1 YDQRRA
7 QSPDPAYP
15 PDDHRGAHRLGV
27 PRGDPLVTTVT
38 VDRPR
43 RANGHVPPPPPPT
56 GGGDGPEREPGP
68 RRPVLD
74 KLPLA
79 MLFLICG
86 EFMFF
91 GGLVSAFLVLRVT
104 AAQWPPP
111 LQPRLPVGVTG
122 VNTLVLLAS
131 SVAMA
136 AAGRAAKHDD
146 TPGLVGALTLSATLG
161 TVFLIVQGYEWVR
174 LVSFGLTV
182 SAGAYG
188 GTFYTLIGM
197 HAAHVVA
204 GVLWVGVTIL
214 LAARGRVTDGRT
226 GGLRACVIYWHFVV
240 LLWPVLYV
248 LVYLV

>member
-1 YDQRRA
+1 
-7 QSPDPAYP
+7 
-15 PDDHRGAHRLGV
+15 
-27 PRGDPLVTTVT
+27 VTTVT

-68 RRPVLD
+68 RRPLLD
-74 KLPLA
+74 NVRLA

-86 EFMFF
+86 EVMFF

-136 AAGRAAKHDD
+136 AAGRALARNDAR
-146 TPGLVGALTLSATLG
+146 TLTRRLLLAGALGLA
-161 TVFLIVQGYEWVR
+161 FLLVQGYEWIR
-174 LVSFGLTV
+174 LVGYGLTV
-182 SAGAYG
+182 WSGAYG
-188 GTFYTLIGM
+188 TTFYTLIGT

-204 GVLWVGVTIL
+204 ALAWVGVTAW
-214 LAARGRVTDGRT
+214 LAARGRFADGQT
-226 GGLRACVIYWHFVV
+226 GVMRACAIYWHFVV
-240 LLWPVLYV
+240 ALWPVLYV
-248 LVYLV
+248 AVYLV

>member
-1 YDQRRA
+1 
-7 QSPDPAYP
+7 
-15 PDDHRGAHRLGV
+15 
-27 PRGDPLVTTVT
+27 VTTVT

-68 RRPVLD
+68 RRPLLD
-74 KLPLA
+74 NVRLA

-86 EFMFF
+86 EVMFF

-136 AAGRAAKHDD
+136 AAGRALARNDAR
-146 TPGLVGALTLSATLG
+146 TLTRRLLLAGALGLA
-161 TVFLIVQGYEWVR
+161 FLLVQGYEWIR
-174 LVSFGLTV
+174 LVGYGLTV
-182 SAGAYG
+182 WSGAYG
-188 GTFYTLIGM
+188 TTFYTLIGT

-204 GVLWVGVTIL
+204 ALAWVGVTAW
-214 LAARGRVTDGRT
+214 LAARGRFVDGQT
-226 GGLRACVIYWHFVV
+226 GVVRACAIYWHFVV
-240 LLWPVLYV
+240 ALWPVLYV
-248 LVYLV
+248 AVYLV

>member
-1 YDQRRA
+1 
-7 QSPDPAYP
+7 
-15 PDDHRGAHRLGV
+15 
-27 PRGDPLVTTVT
+27 
-38 VDRPR
+38 R

-56 GGGDGPEREPGP
+56 GGGDGPDREPGP
-68 RRPVLD
+68 RRPLLD
-74 KLPLA
+74 NVRLA

-86 EFMFF
+86 EVMFF

-131 SVAMA
+131 SVALLA
-136 AAGRAAKHDD
+136 AARATERDD
-146 TPGLVGALTLSATLG
+146 TPGLVRLLVIAAALG

-188 GTFYTLIGM
+188 GTFYT
-197 HAAHVVA
+197 
-204 GVLWVGVTIL
+204 
-214 LAARGRVTDGRT
+214 
-226 GGLRACVIYWHFVV
+226 
-240 LLWPVLYV
+240 
-248 LVYLV
+248 

>member
-1 YDQRRA
+1 
-7 QSPDPAYP
+7 
-15 PDDHRGAHRLGV
+15 
-27 PRGDPLVTTVT
+27 VTTVT

-68 RRPVLD
+68 RRPLLD
-74 KLPLA
+74 NVRLA

-86 EFMFF
+86 EVMFF

-136 AAGRAAKHDD
+136 AAGRALARNDAR
-146 TPGLVGALTLSATLG
+146 TLTRRLLLAGALGLA
-161 TVFLIVQGYEWVR
+161 FLLVQGYEWIR
-174 LVSFGLTV
+174 LVGYGLTV
-182 SAGAYG
+182 WSGAYG
-188 GTFYTLIGM
+188 TTFYTLIGT
-197 HAAHVVA
+197 HAAHVIA
-204 GVLWVGVTIL
+204 ALAWVGVTAW
-214 LAARGRVTDGRT
+214 LAARGRFADGQT
-226 GGLRACVIYWHFVV
+226 GVMRACAIYWHFVV
-240 LLWPVLYV
+240 ALWPVLYV
-248 LVYLV
+248 AVYLV

>member
-1 YDQRRA
+1 M
-7 QSPDPAYP
+7 
-15 PDDHRGAHRLGV
+15 
-27 PRGDPLVTTVT
+27 TTVT

-68 RRPVLD
+68 RRPLLD
-74 KLPLA
+74 NVRLA

-86 EFMFF
+86 EVMFF

-136 AAGRAAKHDD
+136 AAGRALARNDAR
-146 TPGLVGALTLSATLG
+146 TLTRRLLLAGALGLA
-161 TVFLIVQGYEWVR
+161 FLLVQGYEWIR
-174 LVSFGLTV
+174 LVGYGLTV
-182 SAGAYG
+182 WSGAYG
-188 GTFYTLIGM
+188 TTFYTLIGT

-204 GVLWVGVTIL
+204 ALAWVGVTAW
-214 LAARGRVTDGRT
+214 LAARGRFVDGQT
-226 GGLRACVIYWHFVV
+226 GVVRACAIYWHFVV
-240 LLWPVLYV
+240 ALWPVLYV
-248 LVYLV
+248 AVYLV